1 MGKCVNCAAICTNRA
16 KYLDME
22 KFVVILE
29 TKEVDSMEKLSVAIV
44 DYCIRH
50 SKIKSEKREIY
61 IYGFMLIF
69 ADIINFS
76 LVILIGL
83 CLKKFTESVLFLIT
97 LCGLRQYS
105 GGFHAKTFVVCRLS
119 MILTYIVVTL
129 VTSFLIKMR
138 FCIYAV
144 ILLNAISIVSVS
156 LIAPIENVNK
166 KLSASQK
173 KRNKTKSIIVSIALS
188 LASIFFIGF
197 NLMEEGVTISI
208 TLLAVVILMIIGLA
222 AKKGGYSDV

>member
-119 MILTYIVVTL
+119 RILTYIVVTL

-138 FCIYAV
+138 FCI
-144 ILLNAISIVSVS
+144 
-156 LIAPIENVNK
+156 
-166 KLSASQK
+166 
-173 KRNKTKSIIVSIALS
+173 
-188 LASIFFIGF
+188 
-197 NLMEEGVTISI
+197 
-208 TLLAVVILMIIGLA
+208 
-222 AKKGGYSDV
+222 